1 VRVREPLIIPFV
13 AVATGIGLA
22 TLSRTSAV
30 IFTVQEAI
38 AAGLALAA
46 IAGFA
51 WRFPTRSASF
61 LAVCGAA
68 LALVFAGIGAVAM
81 KPLQPPPV
89 LSIPDN
95 VPAILEG
102 CVVDPALLA
111 TDRERFTLELTPGA
125 RAQVSLFA
133 KDGVFP
139 ALAYG
144 TRMEFTGKVRRPHN
158 FNNRGSFD
166 AVHFLARQRVYWT
179 ASGDTASIR
188 ILPGRCGWLLPRII
202 FGIRTA
208 ALERLDRLYSHDAYT
223 NGMMQAVL
231 IGATAKLDKMWTT
244 DYRSTGTFHA
254 LVISGSHVAVL
265 AAVLL
270 FFLRILAV
278 PRGVALLATI
288 LVAWLYSGV
297 TGWQAP
303 VLRSAAG
310 MSLYGIGSLFF
321 RKGRMLNILAA
332 VALSFVLADS
342 EQLFD
347 PSFQLSFLAVALIAA
362 FAIPALESSSAP
374 LSSAVADLSELKK
387 DIRMEPKS
395 AQFRVELRLLSA
407 TLTEV
412 LGVPEALARLAVI
425 TVARLCLYVW
435 EIFVTSFFIQ
445 IGLAL
450 PMIFYFHR
458 ISFSGLSA
466 NAIVVPV
473 LSAIVPLGF
482 LAIGLNSQ
490 VLAGLCAWLLSVSRW
505 AVTLHAR
512 WEPDWR
518 IPAPPWWL
526 AALLVLALVAAAHR
540 SNTRLTRAASWI
552 AVAVVLAIIAIHPFS
567 PRTEAG
573 RFELTAIDV
582 GQGDSLLAAFP
593 DGKLMLVDAGGIPSF
608 GRTRASGIDI
618 GEDVVSPY
626 LWTRSIQRLDVMVM
640 THAHEDHMGG
650 MAAVLRNFRP
660 RELWAGAVQESPEWV
675 RVRET
680 AQQLRIPIRLMQQS
694 APFQFGGAVIRVLAP
709 GPDYEA
715 GPVPKNDDSLV
726 MRVQFGSTAFLLTGD
741 MEKKIEEQLYYA
753 GLLEHT
759 DVLKVG
765 HHGSRTS
772 TTPDLL
778 NALHPAFA
786 IISDGFENS
795 YGHPHPLTVRALD
808 EAHIAVYRTDQ
819 RGLVRIS
826 SDGRRIRAE

>member
-13 AVATGIGLA
+13 AVAAGIGLA
-22 TLSRTSAV
+22 TVSRTSAV

-61 LAVCGAA
+61 IALCGAA
-68 LALVFAGIGAVAM
+68 LALLFAGIGAVAM
-81 KPLQPPPV
+81 KPQQPPPV

-102 CVVDPALLA
+102 CVADPALLA

-125 RAQVSLFA
+125 RTQVSLFA

-139 ALAYG
+139 ALPYG

-158 FNNRGSFD
+158 FNNSGSFD
-166 AVHFLARQRVYWT
+166 AVHFLARQQVYWT

-188 ILPGRCGWLLPRII
+188 ILPGRCGWLFPRII

-208 ALERLDRLYSHDAYT
+208 ALERLDRLYSNDAYT

-332 VALSFVLADS
+332 VALSFVVVDS

-347 PSFQLSFLAVALIAA
+347 ASFQLSFLAVALIAA

-412 LGVPEALARLAVI
+412 LGVPEALAGIAVI

-450 PMIFYFHR
+450 PMIVYFHR

-618 GEDVVSPY
+618 GEDVVDFDTLNWP
-626 LWTRSIQRLDVMVM
+626 TSILQ
-640 THAHEDHMGG
+640 
-650 MAAVLRNFRP
+650 
-660 RELWAGAVQESPEWV
+660 
-675 RVRET
+675 
-680 AQQLRIPIRLMQQS
+680 I
-694 APFQFGGAVIRVLAP
+694 
-709 GPDYEA
+709 GP
-715 GPVPKNDDSLV
+715 L
-726 MRVQFGSTAFLLTGD
+726 
-741 MEKKIEEQLYYA
+741 
-753 GLLEHT
+753 
-759 DVLKVG
+759 
-765 HHGSRTS
+765 
-772 TTPDLL
+772 
-778 NALHPAFA
+778 
-786 IISDGFENS
+786 
-795 YGHPHPLTVRALD
+795 
-808 EAHIAVYRTDQ
+808 
-819 RGLVRIS
+819 
-826 SDGRRIRAE
+826 